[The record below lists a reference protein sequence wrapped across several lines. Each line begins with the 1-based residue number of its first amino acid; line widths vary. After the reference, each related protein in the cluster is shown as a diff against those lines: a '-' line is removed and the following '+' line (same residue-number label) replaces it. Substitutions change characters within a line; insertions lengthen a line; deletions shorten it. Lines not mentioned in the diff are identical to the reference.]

1 MLPVRFFHAVL
12 ACCLA
17 IGCGASRPPTT
28 AVSTPAPSSSAATEA
43 SQSPDP
49 AEPECKLYCE
59 PPRMV
64 PRAAPDPD
72 YTQREIDNANSVLG
86 SMTND
91 FLGCYKKRLRINP
104 KAYGSIAVDILVG
117 SDGHVRKVDTKGE
130 GILGKSTMACIV
142 HRIERGVFEPPHGG
156 GTIHVQ
162 APFSLQVVAV
172 DDET

>member
-1 MLPVRFFHAVL
+1 
-12 ACCLA
+12 
-17 IGCGASRPPTT
+17 
-28 AVSTPAPSSSAATEA
+28 
-43 SQSPDP
+43 
-49 AEPECKLYCE
+49 
-59 PPRMV
+59 MV